1 MDEEN
6 PVASSEQN
14 LLPNHAGPNFAME
27 SHTACKPGGSKII
40 RAAQNR
46 QAQLQLRLP
55 KAGSSS
61 NIKSAELTLVAYQ
74 KLNREWRA
82 HLSASE
88 RDFISWFID
97 NTIALGRPW
106 LRATISQMSKGTR
119 ALVPAGQ
126 SVRTLE
132 RALPSLQKAGLIVMR
147 PGEKVNDYAIN
158 LCWLPKEELEDGT
171 LAAMGG
177 PKCRNTTSDT
187 NDGVAGVLRQIG
199 GPNNHEGFCSDKEN
213 KKKMKRSSDAAHRVN
228 GLAPWEIKDDVTVCQ
243 TPRQRNAVASETDAN
258 RQPKKIVPLRVALKC
273 VPDGSYPPTMQN
285 EPPTRRK
292 RPSQSM
298 TADWSAAWQ
307 ATYDVPVKHLTQRDV
322 AMLTDLRK
330 HFERGRVDWTDF
342 LYWFVA
348 QWKPL
353 MATKFL
359 WMRKRNPPAYP
370 EAWMLVRFSND
381 FLDAY
386 AERIDRKLTETSPP
400 EKADYRK
407 LIASGM
413 THDEAMLEI
422 GARRAISM
430 DREQRA
436 KDRAHVNRMYRVIET
451 ERKKLE
457 KQRLMAPA
465 PVEPNKT
472 RTVMPEIKHGDNPF
486 EQENPQVLD
495 FSTLDLQWED

>member
-6 PVASSEQN
+6 AVASSEQN

-27 SHTACKPGGSKII
+27 SHTACEPGNRKII
-40 RAAQNR
+40 RSTQN
-46 QAQLQLRLP
+46 QQTQLLLRLP

-61 NIKSAELTLVAYQ
+61 NIKPAELTLVAYQ

-82 HLSASE
+82 HLAASE

-106 LRATISQMSKGTR
+106 LRATLSQMSKGTR

-132 RALPSLQKAGLIVMR
+132 RTLPRLQKAGLIVMR

-158 LCWLPKEELEDGT
+158 LRWLPTQKLEHGA
-171 LAAMGG
+171 LAATGRT
-177 PKCRNTTSDT
+177 KCRNTTSDAS
-187 NDGVAGVLRQIG
+187 DGVTGVPRQIG
-199 GPNNHEGFCSDKEN
+199 GPNNHEGLGSDKEV

-243 TPRQRNAVASETDAN
+243 APRQRNAVASETDAN

-273 VPDGSYPPTMQN
+273 VPDGSSPPTMQN
-285 EPPTRRK
+285 EPPTRRE
-292 RPSQSM
+292 RPSLSM
-298 TADWSAAWQ
+298 TAAWSAAWQ

-330 HFERGRVDWTDF
+330 HVERGKVDWTDF
-342 LYWFVA
+342 LYWVVA
-348 QWKPL
+348 EWKPL
-353 MATKFL
+353 MATKFS
-359 WMRKRNPPAYP
+359 WMNKRNPPAYP
-370 EAWMLVRFSND
+370 EVWMLVRFATD

-386 AERIDRKLTETSPP
+386 AVRIEKKLTETAPP
-400 EKADYRK
+400 EKAEYRR
-407 LIASGM
+407 LIASGL

-422 GARRAISM
+422 GRRRAASQ
-430 DREQRA
+430 DRDRLA
-436 KDRAHVNRMYRVIET
+436 KEREHVNRMYRVIEA

-457 KQRLMAPA
+457 KQRLMTPA
-465 PVEPNKT
+465 EPNKT

-495 FSTLDLQWED
+495 FSTLDLKWKD

>member
-1 MDEEN
+1 M
-6 PVASSEQN
+6 ASSEQN
-14 LLPNHAGPNFAME
+14 LLPNHAGPNFAMQ
-27 SHTACKPGGSKII
+27 SHTACEPGGSKII
-40 RAAQNR
+40 RATQNR
-46 QAQLQLRLP
+46 QAQLLLRLP

-74 KLNREWRA
+74 KLNRDWRA

-158 LCWLPKEELEDGT
+158 LRWLPKEKLEDGT
-171 LAAMGG
+171 LPAEGG
-177 PKCRNTTSDT
+177 TKCSNTTSDA

-199 GPNNHEGFCSDKEN
+199 GPNNHEGLGSDKED
-213 KKKMKRSSDAAHRVN
+213 KKKKKRSSDAAHRVN
-228 GLAPWEIKDDVTVCQ
+228 GLAPWEIRDDVTVCQ
-243 TPRQRNAVASETDAN
+243 APRQRNAVASETDAN
-258 RQPKKIVPLRVALKC
+258 RRPKKIVPLRVALKC
-273 VPDGSYPPTMQN
+273 VPDGSSPPTMQN
-285 EPPTRRK
+285 KPPTRRE

-298 TADWSAAWQ
+298 TAAWSAAWQ

-330 HFERGRVDWTDF
+330 HVERGGVVWSDF
-342 LYWFVA
+342 INWVMKD
-348 QWKPL
+348 WKPL
-353 MATKFL
+353 MLAKFS
-359 WMRKRNPPAYP
+359 WMRSPRPPAYP
-370 EAWMLVRFSND
+370 EPRVLVRFSGD

-386 AERIDRKLTETSPP
+386 AVRIDKKLTETAPP
-400 EKADYRK
+400 EKAQYRK

-422 GARRAISM
+422 GKRRALSA
-430 DREQRA
+430 DREQRE
-436 KDRAHVNRMYRVIET
+436 KDRAHVNRMYRVVAS

-457 KQRLMAPA
+457 KMWFHRPQVDRA
-465 PVEPNKT
+465 PVKT

-495 FSTLDLQWED
+495 FSTLDLTWKD